1 MSIRVQFEWID
12 SGPSPDVLAQV
23 TMAALRIRS
32 ESATITGVVDRL
44 DRRYSEMINVP
55 LFSVAEWLVLNW
67 FSIWHEV
74 ADSNERSPGFQSRH
88 NLAFA
93 GDGFVLP
100 RLLIAPASSERMNLE
115 WVAYR
120 PEHSRVEFL
129 EGGSRS
135 VERRELDTELRA
147 LIEAVLRRTQENP
160 ETKRASDDLGRTW
173 SALNNLAAEEV
184 EFCRAA
190 ALFGADPFDMED
202 EVADLITGFWKE
214 ADASVREDALAL
226 ASGAGLSPV
235 ADWLGRAQSS
245 LAEWG
250 GDNDWPELRD
260 ALPVVA
266 SSGLPWE
273 RGYALARHARS
284 HVSENGGR
292 IDLRQGRTAVPY
304 RSVTPPSTRIQG
316 LVGIDSPA
324 CVMAS
329 RHSVGTRFTQ
339 ARALGDFLGRGTAGF
354 GLLSSLATERQAESR
369 AFAAEF
375 LAPSQSL
382 RERINTERV
391 GIEQID
397 DLGRE
402 FGVATAV
409 IEHQLENH
417 RIAEIAL
424 Y

>member
-1 MSIRVQFEWID
+1 MTIRVQFEWID
-12 SGPSPDVLAQV
+12 SGPSSDKLAQV

-32 ESATITGVVDRL
+32 GSKTITGVVDRL
-44 DRRYSEMINVP
+44 DRRYSETINVP

-74 ADSNERSPGFQSRH
+74 ADSSERSLEFRSRH

-100 RLLIAPASSERMNLE
+100 KLLIAPASSERMNLE
-115 WVAYR
+115 WVRYR
-120 PEHSRVEFL
+120 PEHARVEFL
-129 EGGSRS
+129 DEGSRS
-135 VERRELDTELRA
+135 VERAELDTELRT
-147 LIEAVLRRTQENP
+147 LIDAVLRRTQEHP
-160 ETKRASDDLGRTW
+160 ETKRASDDVSRTW
-173 SALNNLAAEEV
+173 SALNNLADDEV
-184 EFCRAA
+184 EFSRAA

-202 EVADLITGFWKE
+202 EVADLISGFWRE

-226 ASGAGLSPV
+226 ASGKRLSPV

-250 GDNDWPELRD
+250 RDNDWPEVRD

-266 SSGLPWE
+266 SSGPPWE

-304 RSVTPPSTRIQG
+304 RNVTPPSTRIHG
-316 LVGIDSPA
+316 LVGVDTPA
-324 CVMAS
+324 CAMAR

-339 ARALGDFLGRGTAGF
+339 ARALGDFLGRSTAGF

-382 RERINTERV
+382 RERINTESV

-409 IEHQLENH
+409 IQHQIENH
-417 RIAEIAL
+417 QIADIAL